1 MYTFILFQLVKKPGD
16 SRWWA
21 YIIGELDGR
30 RTVPLVILIL
40 GGEGGAV
47 QYRRPM
53 HLLAYLNKNMHKE
66 IRGRGRG
73 HPTTSRLLLAGCG
86 PCTTTAGVARGL
98 VLLCEVLPLPR
109 PSLSC
114 FGFLLGISA
123 RIRLPATA
131 SCTQKMHLPCLVQP
145 AAWHRC

>member
-1 MYTFILFQLVKKPGD
+1 MVYTFILFQLVKKPGD

-53 HLLAYLNKNMHKE
+53 HLLAYLNMHKE
-66 IRGRGRG
+66 VGGEG
-73 HPTTSRLLLAGCG
+73 GG
-86 PCTTTAGVARGL
+86 G
-98 VLLCEVLPLPR
+98 LPL
-109 PSLSC
+109 
-114 FGFLLGISA
+114 G
-123 RIRLPATA
+123 
-131 SCTQKMHLPCLVQP
+131 
-145 AAWHRC
+145 